1 MGVIIGAGMMGG
13 LALMLA
19 NLTKEQHRSQKKAET
34 GVEVV
39 ALSQRIV
46 RTLYDGDACMQ
57 TLGSGTAIDTSSGA
71 PPLNVGAIKNKNG
84 RDIVVTGNIYGNR
97 LLKVSS
103 IQVTDPVLSGDTAE
117 AKLKVVMER
126 TNRAYTGE
134 KTVTKDFELTLNLD
148 TSANPPTLVGCATGG
163 GELIA
168 MCNALGGTWGGGRCA
183 LAPPPSLKPTTGSC
197 GAGEAMTGVD
207 GNGDAV
213 CVALSAGQATAP
225 GVPPG
230 CFPKKSELAFWNT
243 KPSTYRYWHALK
255 RTSGSMDTQVRNIPE
270 VGCSDTYSTERVVL
284 QSCFGRD
291 GYSYCVINTYCCLQ

>member
-1 MGVIIGAGMMGG
+1 MTPACRRWVP
-13 LALMLA
+13 AL
-19 NLTKEQHRSQKKAET
+19 
-34 GVEVV
+34 
-39 ALSQRIV
+39 
-46 RTLYDGDACMQ
+46 
-57 TLGSGTAIDTSSGA
+57 AIDTSSGA
-71 PPLNVGAIKNKNG
+71 PPLNVSAIKNKNG

-168 MCNALGGTWGGGRCA
+168 MCNALGGTWAGGNCA
-183 LAPPPSLKPTTGSC
+183 LAPPPEPTIPDVSC
-197 GAGEAMTGVD
+197 GADKVLTGFSGGNPVCVEQASVASSSPGSENPCSAGEAWMGNNAD
-207 GNGDAV
+207 GDVV
-213 CVALSAGQATAP
+213 CTRLSAGQATAP

-230 CFPKKSELAFWNT
+230 CFPVKSELKRMAKAWRSGHEPTVKGSSPACPASYGVTRRLVSNCMYVGLRGSAGNVWHHT
-243 KPSTYRYWHALK
+243 QANNYTCILST
-255 RTSGSMDTQVRNIPE
+255 
-270 VGCSDTYSTERVVL
+270 
-284 QSCFGRD
+284 F
-291 GYSYCVINTYCCLQ
+291 CCLN